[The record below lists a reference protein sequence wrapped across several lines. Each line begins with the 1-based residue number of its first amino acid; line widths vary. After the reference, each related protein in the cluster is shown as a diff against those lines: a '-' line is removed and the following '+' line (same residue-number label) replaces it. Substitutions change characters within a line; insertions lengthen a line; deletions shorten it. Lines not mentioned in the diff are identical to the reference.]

1 MLMRVLELPISLLGR
16 ANCMLA
22 LVPGLGSGFGAGQEG
37 RGICSWR
44 SEQEIQKYWR
54 LWGKGVLA
62 WMLEASKT
70 CGDQDNFL
78 VCIPLSCVSDGWELM
93 Y

>member
-1 MLMRVLELPISLLGR
+1 MSIFGITDKSFGR

-22 LVPGLGSGFGAGQEG
+22 LVPGLGTGFEARQEG

-44 SEQEIQKYWR
+44 GEQEIQKYR
-54 LWGKGVLA
+54 RPWGRVVLA

-78 VCIPLSCVSDGWELM
+78 VFIPLSCMSDVGD
-93 Y
+93 